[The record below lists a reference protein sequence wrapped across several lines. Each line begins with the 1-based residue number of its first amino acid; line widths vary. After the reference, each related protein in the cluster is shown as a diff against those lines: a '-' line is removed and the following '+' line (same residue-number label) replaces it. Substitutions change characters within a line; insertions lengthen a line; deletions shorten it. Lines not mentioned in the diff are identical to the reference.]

1 MSLYSP
7 LMTAGLTYSNAVD
20 CIDDFL
26 LLRLEY
32 LDDQSGQ
39 GEEQPLDRYPPPADE
54 DPPRAA
60 VALVFKMYI
69 VDSLDIDICTVTSW
83 ANNVWLLLSYR
94 GNRDGR
100 YSGLY
105 NNWL

>member
-7 LMTAGLTYSNAVD
+7 LMTAGLTDSNAVD

-26 LLRLEY
+26 LLRFEY

-83 ANNVWLLLSYR
+83 TGDVRLLLRYR
-94 GNRDGR
+94 NNRNRR